1 MKLIYQ
7 REEEAPKAGTGDFV
21 PVKLADG
28 RTVIIS
34 GMRAAAANLSFSDE
48 AAVRKLAQEIAFD
61 AEHPAAR

>member
-34 GMRAAAANLSFSDE
+34 GMRCAAEGISYTDSAAM
-48 AAVRKLAQEIAFD
+48 RKLAQEIAYD
-61 AEHPAAR
+61 AGRQTAQ